1 VALILKLSELGFDAA
16 ICHNC
21 GKIFERTEAGETI
34 CQECKTTLKQEKLT
48 HSLPSFLNI
57 KRHIFMF

>member
-1 VALILKLSELGFDAA
+1 VALAIKLSKLGFDAA

-21 GKIFERTEAGETI
+21 GKIFERTEVGETL
-34 CQECKTTLKQEKLT
+34 CQECKTTLKQEKPT

-57 KRHIFMF
+57 KRQILLF